1 MEAVRVH
8 VDSVEMSDRI
18 SVAENSRQPFQSR
31 IAFVVPTMNRPAELR
46 RLLASVECQSVLPDE
61 IIIVD
66 GSTEPMECLSRDFPH
81 LSLKYVRIFP
91 PGLTKQRNAGMAML
105 SPHITLAACLD
116 DDLVLEPGSIE
127 TMLRFWDNAPK
138 HVGGASFNIVNVR
151 APRALLI
158 KSLFRMDSFRRGAV
172 LRSGYEATIA
182 PVRKDTFFEWLCGG
196 ATVWRRQV
204 IEEFQYDEW
213 FRGYAYFEDVD
224 YSYRVGRKYR
234 LIILAGARVKH
245 LSPPVKENRNYL
257 LGKCQVVN
265 RRYFMQKN
273 PDLSVGLFYWA
284 TLGLV
289 IANIGEGI
297 LTNSPG
303 LFARAW
309 GNVVGLLQSG
319 LGRLEQIDG
328 ALKD

>member
-1 MEAVRVH
+1 
-8 VDSVEMSDRI
+8 MSDRI

-127 TMLRFWDNAPK
+127 AMLRFWDGAPK
-138 HVGGASFNIVNVR
+138 HIGGASFNIVNVR
-151 APRALLI
+151 SPRALLV
-158 KSLFRMDSFRRGAV
+158 KSVFRMDSFRRGAV

-182 PVRKDTFFEWLCGG
+182 PVRDDTYVEWLCGG
-196 ATVWRRQV
+196 ATVWRRPV
-204 IEEFQYDEW
+204 VEEFQYDEW
-213 FRGYAYFEDVD
+213 FKGYAYFEDVD

-234 LIILAGARVKH
+234 LIILANAQVKH
-245 LSPPVKENRNYL
+245 FSPPVKESRNYK
-257 LGKCQVVN
+257 LGKCQVIN
-265 RRYFMQKN
+265 RRYFMHKHA
-273 PDLSVGLFYWA
+273 DMSVGWFYWA
-284 TLGLV
+284 TCGLMV
-289 IANIGEGI
+289 ANVGEGI
-297 LTNSPG
+297 LTKSPG
-303 LFARAW
+303 LFARAL
-309 GNVVGLLQSG
+309 GNAVGLLQSSF
-319 LGRLEQIDG
+319 GRLHQIDG
-328 ALKD
+328 SLKD